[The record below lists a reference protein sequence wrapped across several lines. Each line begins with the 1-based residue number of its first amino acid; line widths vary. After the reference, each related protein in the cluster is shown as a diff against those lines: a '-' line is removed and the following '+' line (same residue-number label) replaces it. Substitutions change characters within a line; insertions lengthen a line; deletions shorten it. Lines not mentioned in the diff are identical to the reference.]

1 VSLVGDLAAVTCVAA
16 WPAGRA
22 TSRVGPMFPQQP
34 GAWDM
39 LLVVRHADA
48 GDGHS
53 WTGPDGLRPLSP
65 TGRRQ
70 AEGLVVR
77 LEDYPVDRILSSPT
91 LRSQQTVQPLAR
103 DRFLAVEPLAA
114 LGVDAGP
121 DQLRALCWDRGL
133 GNVVLCTHGEVIGRL
148 FAALVAEGL
157 VVEDPLDW
165 PEGSTWLVQR
175 TDQGRVYGRLLAPL
189 ALQRRQ
195 LAGPRTRAGRR
206 SPAWEGDRL
215 PASTA
220 PGHHRGQPTGSSST

>member
-1 VSLVGDLAAVTCVAA
+1 MSLVGDLAAVTCVAA

-22 TSRVGPMFPQQP
+22 TSRVGPMFLRQP
-34 GAWDM
+34 GASDM

-48 GDGHS
+48 GDGRS
-53 WTGPDGLRPLSP
+53 WTGPDDLRPLSP

-103 DRFLAVEPLAA
+103 DRFLSVEPLAA
-114 LGVDAGP
+114 LGADAGP

-157 VVEDPLDW
+157 VAEDWKDNDTKGICT
-165 PEGSTWLVQR
+165 GSTWLVQR

-189 ALQRRQ
+189 ALHGFQ
-195 LAGPRTRAGRR
+195 
-206 SPAWEGDRL
+206 PA
-215 PASTA
+215 
-220 PGHHRGQPTGSSST
+220 QP